1 MVFFVRYKKSG
12 SLVPKIQTCLVV
24 ALRWSWVANTNRLC
38 PNISQ
43 VQQMFPQKMVHTT
56 YMFMY
61 IYIYVYV
68 YMYIYISYTKN
79 GTSSM
84 TTYFV
89 ICLNLHVPVP
99 STTST
104 SSTWLRFSLP
114 VARWAWKTM
123 GKVPEFHSLCC
134 PMFRESRKTGE
145 GHWGTALQPL
155 IRKAKIHTLGFWV
168 SFQALEWS
176 ISVIWNYADSIVDLG
191 RIRISDKQLELRDT
205 PIMEKNTIQFSR
217 YNRV

>member
-1 MVFFVRYKKSG
+1 MILSCKHKQAMSQYIPSTTN
-12 SLVPKIQTCLVV
+12 VPTKNG
-24 ALRWSWVANTNRLC
+24 AY
-38 PNISQ
+38 NIY
-43 VQQMFPQKMVHTT
+43 VYV
-56 YMFMY
+56 Y

-205 PIMEKNTIQFSR
+205 PIMEKIQSSFLGIIVCKKKIHCKVRSI
-217 YNRV
+217 RVTSSISIIV

>member
-1 MVFFVRYKKSG
+1 MILSCKHKQAMSQYIPSTTN
-12 SLVPKIQTCLVV
+12 VPTKNG
-24 ALRWSWVANTNRLC
+24 AYN
-38 PNISQ
+38 
-43 VQQMFPQKMVHTT
+43 
-56 YMFMY
+56 
-61 IYIYVYV
+61 IYVYV
-68 YMYIYISYTKN
+68 YIYIYIRICIHVYIYISYTKN

-134 PMFRESRKTGE
+134 PMFRESRITGE